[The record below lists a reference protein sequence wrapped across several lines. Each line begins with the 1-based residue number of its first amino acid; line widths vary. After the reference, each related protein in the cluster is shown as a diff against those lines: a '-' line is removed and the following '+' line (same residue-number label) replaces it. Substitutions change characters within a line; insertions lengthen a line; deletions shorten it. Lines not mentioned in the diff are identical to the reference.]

1 LEIYYWKD
9 YQQNEVDFV
18 LKEETQIKQLIQV
31 AYASSKNDIDERE
44 IKGLMKAGNALMC
57 KDLLIITWD
66 YEDVLNIGNKMIKCV
81 PLWKWLLNK
90 NIH

>member
-1 LEIYYWKD
+1 
-9 YQQNEVDFV
+9 V
-18 LKEETQIKQLIQV
+18 
-31 AYASSKNDIDERE
+31 
-44 IKGLMKAGNALMC
+44 LMC

-90 NIH
+90 GIP